1 MKAEADSA
9 KVVVAAMI
17 GNGLIAVSKFV
28 AGFLTGSASML
39 AEAVHSVADT
49 ANQVLLMV
57 GLRRSRGTAT
67 ALHPFGM
74 AAESYFW
81 PFIVSIL
88 IFFVGGCFALYEGV
102 HALLAEH
109 AADEE
114 AASNLWNY
122 GVLGVAIVFESYSFT
137 VAMRE
142 FRKMKGAASTME
154 VIRASKDPTIPV
166 VLMEDTAALVGLV
179 LALAAVGL
187 GDLTGWAGFDA
198 AGSIA
203 IGALLCGVAY
213 LLARETHS
221 LLIGESASRED
232 REKVVRIV
240 EADPAVRRVTQLLSL
255 HRGPEDV
262 LLALKV
268 GFDPGITVDDLEAAI
283 DRVEDRI
290 RADVPRMK
298 HIFIEPD
305 ADYDPAKDA
314 ERPGGL
320 GSPPRDAAAG

>member
-1 MKAEADSA
+1 MSADADST

-28 AGFLTGSASML
+28 AGFLTGSASMI

-49 ANQVLLMV
+49 ANQLLLMI
-57 GLRRSRGTAT
+57 GLRRSRGKPTQ
-67 ALHPFGM
+67 LHPFGM
-74 AAESYFW
+74 SAESYFW

-88 IFFVGGCFALYEGV
+88 IFFVGGVFALYEGV

-109 AADEE
+109 TAEEGE
-114 AASNLWNY
+114 AASTLWNY
-122 GVLGVAIVFESYSFT
+122 GVLGFAILFESYSFT

-142 FRKMKGAASTME
+142 FKKMKGSASTME
-154 VIRASKDPTIPV
+154 VIKTSKDPTIPV

-179 LALAAVGL
+179 IALAAVGL

-198 AGSIA
+198 VGSLA
-203 IGALLCGVAY
+203 IGVLLCGVSY
-213 LLARETHS
+213 MLARETHS
-221 LLIGESASRED
+221 LLIGETASRAD
-232 REKVVRIV
+232 RKKVVEIV
-240 EADPAVRRVTQLLSL
+240 EADASVTSVTQVLSM

-268 GFDPGITVDDLEAAI
+268 GFDPKLTVEELESAI
-283 DRVEDRI
+283 DRMEDAI
-290 RADVPRMK
+290 RAQLPRMK

-305 ADYDPAKDA
+305 TDYDAARDA

-320 GSPPRDAAAG
+320 APPRSEAE